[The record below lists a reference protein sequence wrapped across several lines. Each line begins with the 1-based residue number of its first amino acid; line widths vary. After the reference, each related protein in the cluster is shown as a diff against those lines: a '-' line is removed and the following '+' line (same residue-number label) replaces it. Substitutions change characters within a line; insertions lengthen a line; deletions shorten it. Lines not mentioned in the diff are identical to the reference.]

1 MEDQKSSLV
10 VELSYPD
17 LVINVGKITL
27 GEANRKELQKPQR
40 ENEREKV
47 TQAACALL
55 NSGGGVIRME
65 MTNNDKHLV
74 EMGLDLEECLRTLIM
89 SKDLQ
94 AFFDTKQQGRC
105 YYVFVKS
112 WNSDPFLEDRSIKP
126 RICSLSSS
134 LYCRSLTSVVRMDSR
149 EAFNF
154 LKTKK
159 RNTKTLK
166 DEPSCKVRRVTP
178 QRHNSNPA
186 YLIFER
192 DQLEYG
198 EILPF
203 PESQHVEFKQF
214 STKHIL
220 EYVKSTIPEY
230 ISAFA
235 NTEEGY
241 LFIGVADK
249 TKKVLG
255 CPKENVDCKALK
267 EKIEATIE
275 KLPRVHFCHQSQSKI
290 PYAVKILDVLAN
302 GELYGYACVIR
313 VQPFCCAVFS
323 EDPKSWMVKD
333 KNVCSLT
340 AKEWVDMMMDADPDL
355 LRLSEDFESQLSLSS
370 SPPLSRPVYS
380 KKGLEH
386 KKTLQRRLFSVTR
399 EEVRYT
405 PKSLW
410 EELSS
415 KHKRLEELMKKET
428 QLFSRG
434 ILILSRSWAVDLNLR
449 EKQGVICDALL
460 VTQNSPPIFYT
471 ILREQDAD
479 GQSYCTRI
487 AFTLK
492 QKLVNMGG
500 YTGKLC
506 VMTKVLHLRPKRN
519 AESFEGSGSLIDYPK
534 SYNLANTQQMEDLL
548 QSLVIVL
555 LSFRSFLSDELGCE
569 ILNLLTVQQFEI
581 FSKNLRK
588 NRKLFVHGLPGSGK
602 TIMAMKIM
610 EKIKNLFGCE
620 NYEIL
625 YVCENQ
631 PLRDFVGNKGICC
644 AVTRKT
650 FMSFD
655 FENIQHIIIDEAQNF
670 RSEDGDWYKKAK
682 IITQRRKDSPGI
694 LWVFLDYFQTS
705 HRGRS
710 GLPPHSAQKSREEL
724 TRVVRNADQI
734 GEYLQRILQKVR
746 AKLPR
751 NIPRKSLEILDEA
764 EWVQGVQGFC
774 TIEKCSDLQEI
785 VTYVAE
791 QCQWFLRNGYSPDD
805 IVMLCSTVEEVEK
818 YKDYFSKPMRKRT
831 MSQNNDTSVWA
842 NNIMLE
848 SIRRFSGL
856 ERNIVFGINP
866 SAAESSIFYNLL
878 LCLASRA
885 RKRLYIVTLQDWKI
899 PI

>member
-1 MEDQKSSLV
+1 MEMQKSSLV

-17 LVINVGKITL
+17 LVISVGEITL
-27 GEANRKELQKPQR
+27 GEANRKKLQKTQR
-40 ENEREKV
+40 EKEREKF

-65 MTNNDKHLV
+65 MANNDEHHV

-112 WNSDPFLEDRSIKP
+112 WNSDPFPEDRSIKP

-134 LYCRSLTSVVRMDSR
+134 LYCRSLTSVVCMDSS

-159 RNTKTLK
+159 RNTETLK
-166 DEPSCKVRRVTP
+166 EEPSCKVRRVTP
-178 QRHNSNPA
+178 RYHNSNPA

-214 STKHIL
+214 STKHIV

-241 LFIGVADK
+241 LFIGVDDK

-255 CPKENVDCKALK
+255 CPKENVDCNALK
-267 EKIEATIE
+267 MKIEATIA
-275 KLPRVHFCHQSQSKI
+275 KLPRVHFCQSQSQLT
-290 PYAVKILDVLAN
+290 YTVKILNVLAN

-323 EDPKSWMVKD
+323 EAPKSWMVKD

-340 AKEWVDMMMDADPDL
+340 TEEWVDMMMDADPDL
-355 LRLSEDFESQLSLSS
+355 LCLSKEFESQLSLSS

-386 KKTLQRRLFSVTR
+386 KKTLQRLLFPVTPGDLQ
-399 EEVRYT
+399 YT

-415 KHKRLEELMKKET
+415 EHEGLEELINKQM
-428 QLFSRG
+428 QPFSHG
-434 ILILSRSWAVDLNLR
+434 ILILSRSWAVDLNLQ

-460 VTQNSPPIFYT
+460 VTENSPPIFYT
-471 ILREQDAD
+471 ILRKQDAD
-479 GQSYCTRI
+479 GKSYCTGT

-506 VMTKVLHLRPKRN
+506 VMTKVLHLSPESN
-519 AESFEGSGSLIDYPK
+519 AESSEGSGSLINYPK
-534 SYNLANTQQMEDLL
+534 SYNLANAQQMEDLL

-555 LSFRSFLSDELGCE
+555 LSFRSFLSDQLGCE
-569 ILNLLTVQQFEI
+569 ILNLLTVQQYEI
-581 FSKNLRK
+581 FSKNIRK
-588 NRKLFVHGLPGSGK
+588 NRELFVQGLPGSGK
-602 TIMAMKIM
+602 TIIAMKIM
-610 EKIKNLFGCE
+610 EKIKNVFGCE
-620 NYEIL
+620 ENEIL

-631 PLRDFVGNKGICC
+631 LLRNSIGNKGICC

-650 FMSFD
+650 FMSND
-655 FENIQHIIIDEAQNF
+655 FEKIQHIIIDEAQNF
-670 RSEDGDWYKKAK
+670 RNENGDWYKKAK
-682 IITQRRKDSPGI
+682 TITQRGEDSI

-705 HRGRS
+705 HMDDS
-710 GLPPHSAQKSREEL
+710 GLPRLSDQNSREEL
-724 TRVVRNADQI
+724 TRVVRNADPI
-734 GEYLQRILQKVR
+734 AKYLQRIMQKIRV
-746 AKLPR
+746 KLPR
-751 NIPRKSLEILDEA
+751 NIPQKSLEILREA
-764 EWVQGVQGFC
+764 EWCQGVPGFC
-774 TIEKCSDLQEI
+774 TIKKCSNLQDI
-785 VTYVAE
+785 GTYVAE
-791 QCQWFLRNGYSPDD
+791 KCQWFLRNGYSPDD
-805 IVMLCSTVEEVEK
+805 IVVLCSTIEEVEK

-831 MSQNNDTSVWA
+831 MSQNNDTSILA
-842 NNIMLE
+842 NNIMFE

-866 SAAESSIFYNLL
+866 SAAESAIFYNLL

-885 RKRLYIVTLQDWKI
+885 RKHLYIVTLLDWEI
-899 PI
+899 PT